1 MFSEA
6 FYKNTTN
13 LTRFIFFWDPDL
25 MHAFVTGLV
34 SQSRSQLNS
43 SALFFGGAYKIVTR
57 EAAKGVSVDVEH
69 LTVHH
74 DSFFF
79 A

>member
-25 MHAFVTGLV
+25 LILLLV
-34 SQSRSQLNS
+34 CKLFDS
-43 SALFFGGAYKIVTR
+43 SYKPMRNLHFIIVI
-57 EAAKGVSVDVEH
+57 
-69 LTVHH
+69 
-74 DSFFF
+74 
-79 A
+79 